1 MNRLYQYNATNQ
13 VDPSLDIHY
22 ASILQAQCPLRGDVN
37 IVQAL
42 DPITPFSFD
51 NNYYKNLLLGKGLL
65 ASDEALYTDPQTKNI
80 VKLFATNQERFFT
93 SFTSAMVKLGNVGVK
108 TGTQGNIRRNCAVFN
123 S

>member
-1 MNRLYQYNATNQ
+1 M
-13 VDPSLDIHY
+13 DIHY

-37 IVQAL
+37 TVQAL

-65 ASDEALYTDPQTKNI
+65 TSDEALCTDPQTKNI
-80 VKLFATNQERFFT
+80 VKLFAANQERFFT

-108 TGTQGNIRRNCAVFN
+108 TGAQGNIRRNCAMFN